1 MNNATSDW
9 QASLAQTY
17 QEFYSQIIAYSP
29 QILGALLFLLIGWLA
44 ANALSIAIRK
54 LIGGLDSLFQRMFK
68 SDRAAH
74 ERVKRSYSVII
85 SGAVFWIVIIFS
97 IAAATNMLG
106 WDMFSNWL
114 ANIITYLPNLVTGL
128 LIILAGFLLGNGA
141 KSATTSAAM
150 AAGIEQVDLLG
161 RIVQLTIMFTALVIG
176 VEQIGINVGFI
187 TNVSLV
193 VIGVLL
199 AGGAL
204 AFGLGAKDLIAN
216 VIGAQY
222 TRKHCRIGEHMQI
235 GAARGVIIEVSQTSI
250 VLDSGNGRVVV
261 PAKQFHE
268 LSSKFSPDEDNI
280 DSSAAKS
287 EQDQHNV

>member
-1 MNNATSDW
+1 MNNATNDW

-17 QEFYSQIIAYSP
+17 QDFYTQIIAYSP
-29 QILGALLFLLIGWLA
+29 QILGTLLFLLIGWVA
-44 ANALSIAIRK
+44 AHALRIAIKK
-54 LIGGLDSLFQRMFK
+54 LIGGLDTLFQRMFK
-68 SDRAAH
+68 SDRATH

-97 IAAATNMLG
+97 IAAAANMLG
-106 WDMFSNWL
+106 WDMFSDWMG
-114 ANIITYLPNLVTGL
+114 NIITYLPNLVTGL

-141 KSATTSAAM
+141 KTATISTAL
-150 AAGIEQVDLLG
+150 AAGLEQVDLLG
-161 RIVQLTIMFTALVIG
+161 RIVQITIMFTALVIG

-187 TNVSLV
+187 TDVSLV

-204 AFGLGAKDLIAN
+204 AFGLGAKNLIAN

-222 TRKHCRIGEHMQI
+222 IRKHCRIGEHMQI
-235 GAARGVIIEVSQTSI
+235 GAASGVVIEVSQTSI
-250 VLDSGNGRVVV
+250 VLDNGNGRVVV

-268 LSSKFSPDEDNI
+268 LCSTFSQDVENVEMP
-280 DSSAAKS
+280 ATKM
-287 EQDQHNV
+287 EQDKEHA

>member
-1 MNNATSDW
+1 MNNEISSW

-17 QEFYSQIIAYSP
+17 QEFYTQIIAYLP
-29 QILGALLFLLIGWLA
+29 QLLGALLFLLIGWLGA
-44 ANALSIAIRK
+44 HVLRIAIRK
-54 LIGGLDSLFQRMFK
+54 LIGGLDTLFQRMFK
-68 SDRAAH
+68 SDEATH

-97 IAAATNMLG
+97 IAAAANVLG
-106 WDMFSNWL
+106 WTMFSDWMG
-114 ANIITYLPNLVTGL
+114 NIITYLPNLVTGL

-141 KSATTSAAM
+141 KSAATGAAI
-150 AAGIEQVDLLG
+150 AAGLGQVYLLG

-187 TNVSLV
+187 TDVSLV

-204 AFGLGAKDLIAN
+204 AFGLGARDLVAN

-222 TRKHCRIGEHMQI
+222 TRKHCRIGEYMQI
-235 GAARGVIIEVSQTSI
+235 GSASGVVIEVSQTAI
-250 VLDSGNGRVVV
+250 ILDSGKGRIVV
-261 PAKQFHE
+261 PARQFHE
-268 LSSKFSPDEDNI
+268 LTSTFTPDENT
-280 DSSAAKS
+280 S
-287 EQDQHNV
+287 EVQ

>member
-1 MNNATSDW
+1 MNNATSNW
-9 QASLAQTY
+9 QDSLAQTY
-17 QEFYSQIIAYSP
+17 QEFYTQIIAYSP
-29 QILGALLFLLIGWLA
+29 QILGALLFLFIGWLA
-44 ANALSIAIRK
+44 AHALRIAIKK
-54 LIGGLDSLFQRMFK
+54 LIGGLDTLFQRMFK
-68 SDRAAH
+68 SDHAAH

-97 IAAATNMLG
+97 IAAAANMLG

-114 ANIITYLPNLVTGL
+114 GNVITYLPNLITGL

-141 KSATTSAAM
+141 KSATFGAAT
-150 AAGIEQVDLLG
+150 AAGIEQVELVG
-161 RIVQLTIMFTALVIG
+161 RSVQVIIMFTALVIG
-176 VEQIGINVGFI
+176 VEQIGINIGFI

-193 VIGVLL
+193 IIGVLS

-235 GAARGVIIEVSQTSI
+235 GTAQGVVIEVSQTSI
-250 VLDSGNGRVVV
+250 VLDNGVARVVV
-261 PAKQFHE
+261 PAKLFHE
-268 LSSKFSPDEDNI
+268 MSSTLSPDADNI
-280 DSSAAKS
+280 GLTTKT
-287 EQDQHNV
+287 EQDSQHV